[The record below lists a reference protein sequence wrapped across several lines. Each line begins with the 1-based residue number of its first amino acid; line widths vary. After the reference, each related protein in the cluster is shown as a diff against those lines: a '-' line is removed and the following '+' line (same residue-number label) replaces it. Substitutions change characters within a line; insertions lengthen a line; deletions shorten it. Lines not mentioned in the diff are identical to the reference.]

1 MDDDDFGADAEFLS
15 ALASSAPSIGNK
27 SSQARSQP
35 PSQPTNRIQQPIPQK
50 IQQPAPQRI
59 QQPTPQRL
67 DKPPPSSST
76 SSSTGPKIVQPTPQA
91 LPQRSSGSSILV
103 SPRQKGNPV
112 LTALRSVPWEY
123 SDIPADYGLGL
134 TTCALFLS
142 LKYHRLHPEYIY
154 TRIRNLQGKFNLRIL
169 LTMVDIP
176 NHEDSLRELSKTSL
190 INNVTIILCWSAAE
204 AARYLEL
211 YKSYEHANFSAIKGQ
226 QATSYAE
233 RLVEFVTIPRGINKA
248 DAISLVSAFGSL
260 RNAINADPEQVAV
273 IGGWGEKKVKKWCSV
288 VEEPFRVQH
297 AAKRRI
303 VETED
308 SNNVL
313 DKAIPLSRVPLRDMP
328 SLSASRSRDGATPQ
342 SEQRSST
349 STKLKEDRRSGDV
362 PVDEYDEEAMLAAAI
377 EESKKTMTQEQTQE
391 QTSSSTSKA
400 REEEK
405 LSDGIAAAL
414 AKLRDKG

>member
-15 ALASSAPSIGNK
+15 ALASSAP
-27 SSQARSQP
+27 RST
-35 PSQPTNRIQQPIPQK
+35 PSQPRPQPPNHPKQPTPQK
-50 IQQPAPQRI
+50 I

-67 DKPPPSSST
+67 DKRPPPNT
-76 SSSTGPKIVQPTPQA
+76 SASKIVQPTPQA

-112 LTALRSVPWEY
+112 LAALRSLPWEY

-142 LKYHRLHPEYIY
+142 LKYHRLHPEYVY
-154 TRIRNLQGKFNLRIL
+154 TRIRNLQGKYNLRIL

-233 RLVEFVTIPRGINKA
+233 KLAEFVTVPRGINKA
-248 DAISLVSAFGSL
+248 DAISLVSAFGSIK
-260 RNAINADPEQVAV
+260 NAVNADPEQVAI
-273 IGGWGEKKVKKWCSV
+273 IGGWGEKKVKRWCSV
-288 VEEPFRVQH
+288 VEEPFRVQQ
-297 AAKRRI
+297 AAKRRL
-303 VETED
+303 VTSE
-308 SNNVL
+308 SNA
-313 DKAIPLSRVPLRDMP
+313 AIDQALPLGRIPLRDMA
-328 SLSASRSRDGATPQ
+328 SLSANASRDSASVTPQ
-342 SEQRSST
+342 PQPQPQPQRYAEKSSGIPST
-349 STKLKEDRRSGDV
+349 SPNLDTGMD
-362 PVDEYDEEAMLAAAI
+362 DEEEAMLAAAI
-377 EESKKTMTQEQTQE
+377 EESKKTAAQEKLQKSST
-391 QTSSSTSKA
+391 TSSANRGKA
-400 REEEK
+400 DE

-414 AKLRDKG
+414 ARLRDKG